1 MSPVPADA
9 RILDPAH
16 LQRQTFGDRSLEREV
31 LALFERQ
38 CDRLLPLIAAAER
51 LPERADAAHTLKGAA
66 RAIGAWRVAS
76 LCETL
81 EAALDQGGNPR
92 SPARQARE
100 GARRDPRRRRGA
112 LARRRG
118 LALASPERSSGA

>member
-81 EAALDQGGNPR
+81 EAALDQGR
-92 SPARQARE
+92 SAETLGRL
-100 GARRDPRRRRGA
+100 RGKLEKA
-112 LARRRG
+112 LGETRAAVAERWRG
-118 LALASPERSSGA
+118 VAA